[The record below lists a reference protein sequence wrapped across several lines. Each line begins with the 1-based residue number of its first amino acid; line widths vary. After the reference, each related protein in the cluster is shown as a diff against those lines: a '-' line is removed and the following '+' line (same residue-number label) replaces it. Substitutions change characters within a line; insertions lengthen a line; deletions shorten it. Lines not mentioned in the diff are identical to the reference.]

1 MARRPRLILPGQ
13 LHHILLRG
21 NNDQPVFVDDEDRQA
36 FRQILG
42 EAARQ
47 QGATLHVWLLLPNR
61 VHLLVT
67 PR

>member
-1 MARRPRLILPGQ
+1 MG
-13 LHHILLRG
+13 
-21 NNDQPVFVDDEDRQA
+21 QA

-47 QGATLHVWLLLPNR
+47 QGATLHAWLLLHNR

-67 PR
+67 PREASITTRYMAVMAKPMTMAVSTSDWGIGSA